1 MITVPAYFNQSQR
14 EATKNA
20 GQISG
25 MNILR
30 IVNEP
35 DAAALAYGLEDKSHT
50 NRYILVF
57 DFGGGTLDVS
67 LLETS
72 SDGAFTVCGV
82 SGDMHL
88 GGEDFDNRLIEH
100 CLQEFKTQTGIDI
113 SGDN

>member
-1 MITVPAYFNQSQR
+1 MIAENYLGRLIKQAVITVPAYFNQSQR

-35 DAAALAYGLEDKSHT
+35 DAAALAYGLEDNEH
-50 NRYILVF
+50 NGDFILVF

-67 LLETS
+67 LLS
-72 SDGAFTVCGV
+72 AYKDG
-82 SGDMHL
+82 
-88 GGEDFDNRLIEH
+88 
-100 CLQEFKTQTGIDI
+100 
-113 SGDN
+113 